1 MLVGFQGES
10 IFLMLCD
17 GEVQGAFN
25 GPGFGSGIQ
34 RSLDSFDFGGVQ
46 SKMLICISSSQ
57 MANQGLLLLDCNV
70 PLAKLQAGS
79 FR

>member
-1 MLVGFQGES
+1 
-10 IFLMLCD
+10 
-17 GEVQGAFN
+17 
-25 GPGFGSGIQ
+25 
-34 RSLDSFDFGGVQ
+34 LDSFDFGGVQ